1 MLMWCTSLF
10 CARTK
15 HKTHFSKEPV
25 SITKELK
32 REKSSKLLRR
42 IFSSRQAW
50 ALFFVILALWAGMLA
65 LLARGQY
72 HMGSICMRCH
82 DQRLVS

>member
-32 REKSSKLLRR
+32 REKAPNYYEEYFQASKHGLYFLSFWRCGR
-42 IFSSRQAW
+42 VCW
-50 ALFFVILALWAGMLA
+50 L